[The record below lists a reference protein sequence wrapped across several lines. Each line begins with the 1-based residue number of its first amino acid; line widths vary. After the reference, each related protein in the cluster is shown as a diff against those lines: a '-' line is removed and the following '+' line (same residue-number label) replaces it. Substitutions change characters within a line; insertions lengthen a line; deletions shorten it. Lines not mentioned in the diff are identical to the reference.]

1 MTKRER
7 QEGAIKRLEKTIEQH
22 KASTTLTEKILED
35 KEKKK
40 TKEEI
45 EKIRKKKLERA
56 EQTLKYT
63 KANMR

>member
-40 TKEEI
+40 TKE
-45 EKIRKKKLERA
+45 
-56 EQTLKYT
+56 
-63 KANMR
+63 

>member
-22 KASTTLTEKILED
+22 KAGTALTEKILED